1 MIFITLNKFKEKPT
15 KENISASRKLFEKAE
30 KEGVKVL
37 SAYYTIGQYD
47 SLVISEAP
55 DEKIHMKA
63 ILRWQGMLSTETL
76 VAVPMD
82 QAGEL
87 VE

>member
-15 KENISASRKLFEKAE
+15 EENISESRKFFERAE
-30 KEGVKVL
+30 KEGVKFL
-37 SAYYTIGQYD
+37 GAYYTIGQYD
-47 SLVISEAP
+47 SVVISEAP
-55 DEKIHMKA
+55 DEKIYMKA

-82 QAGEL
+82 QAREL